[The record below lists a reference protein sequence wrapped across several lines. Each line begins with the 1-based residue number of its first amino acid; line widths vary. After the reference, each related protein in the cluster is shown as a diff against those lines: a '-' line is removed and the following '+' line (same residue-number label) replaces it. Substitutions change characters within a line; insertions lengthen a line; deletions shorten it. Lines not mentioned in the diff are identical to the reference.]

1 MRYQDSGGINTKKL
15 RKLDMRY
22 KKKKK
27 IEHGEQW
34 HLNDLLVIK
43 LEELGQ
49 NNGFGK
55 TQSSGLSLSLRG
67 LSIMWMLGITEC

>member
-15 RKLDMRY
+15 RKLDMRSLAL
-22 KKKKK
+22 KK

-55 TQSSGLSLSLRG
+55 TQSSGLS
-67 LSIMWMLGITEC
+67 